1 MSNNFQ
7 EPFFEGDLFDDGTG
21 FEDETPHWLIR
32 GTEDNLV
39 FSSTGVQ
46 EMSAYMRCA
55 AGTDHSF
62 RFIVEDDLGN
72 LMDNESIEVWATL
85 AIARGDPPV
94 VVNGLGTGII
104 KVDPKQIEI
113 TFSQEN
119 TLPLRGLYFC
129 EIQIR
134 VGTLKK
140 EYFVGYLEVSPSS
153 AGDL

>member
-21 FEDETPHWLIR
+21 FEDEQPHWFAR
-32 GTEDNLV
+32 GTDDNLV

-55 AGTDHSF
+55 AGTNH
-62 RFIVEDDLGN
+62 RFQFTVEDDLGN
-72 LMDNESIEVWATL
+72 LMDNESMEIWATL
-85 AIARGDPPV
+85 AIARGEPPV
-94 VVNGLGTGII
+94 VVSGINTGVMKIG
-104 KVDPKQIEI
+104 PKQIEVR
-113 TFSQEN
+113 FSQED

-134 VGTLKK
+134 IGIIKR